1 MYLREATLEHHREA
15 ERHVRILDPDATI
28 ATYTR
33 YLVRMYGFHAAIER
47 VFADHDALSR
57 AGFDPAARCKTPLL
71 AADLHE
77 LGLDP
82 NLLERS
88 ALPDLD
94 SLARALGA
102 AYVIEGSTLGGTFI
116 RARLVLDVPLRF
128 LAGYGA
134 ATGAMWK
141 VFGAICDR
149 ELASQ
154 AARDEAVAAARE
166 TFTALTTWLDE
177 PAREAPY
184 PNPALERRLHA

>member
-1 MYLREATLEHHREA
+1 MYLRDATLEHHREA
-15 ERHVRILDPDATI
+15 ERHVRILDPDATV
-28 ATYTR
+28 ATYAR
-33 YLVRMYGFHAAIER
+33 FLARMYGFHAAIER
-47 VFADHDALSR
+47 VFADHAALTR
-57 AGFDPAARCKTPLL
+57 AGFDPESRCKAPLL

-88 ALPDLD
+88 ALPDLV

-116 RARLVLDVPLRF
+116 RSRLTLDVPMRF

-149 ELASQ
+149 ELAGH
-154 AARDEAVAAARE
+154 AARDEAVTAARE
-166 TFTALTTWLDE
+166 TFGALTAWLDE
-177 PAREAPY
+177 PARDAPH

>member
-1 MYLREATLEHHREA
+1 MYLRDATVDHHREA
-15 ERHVRILDPDATI
+15 ERHVRILDPDATV

-33 YLVRMYGFHAAIER
+33 YLARMYGFHAAVER
-47 VFADHDALSR
+47 LFADHDALAR
-57 AGFDPAARCKTPLL
+57 AGYDAESRCKTPLL

-82 NLLERS
+82 NLLECS
-88 ALPDLD
+88 ALPDLV
-94 SLARALGA
+94 SLSRALGA
-102 AYVIEGSTLGGTFI
+102 AYVIEGSTLGGAFI
-116 RARLVLDVPLRF
+116 RSRLLLDVPMRF

-154 AARDEAVAAARE
+154 TARDEASIAARE
-166 TFTALTTWLDE
+166 TFAALTTWLDE
-177 PAREAPY
+177 PARDAPY
-184 PNPALERRLHA
+184 PNRALERRLHA